1 MTAAYRP
8 GRVPMPEERPVY
20 ATKAEKEAADKRAQ
34 RARQRER
41 RIAAG
46 LVNYRVRDGV
56 KHPLDCCCYDCLYP
70 AKI

>member
-1 MTAAYRP
+1 MTAAFRP
-8 GRVPMPEERPVY
+8 GRVPMPEERPRY
-20 ATKAEKEAADKRAQ
+20 DTPREKETADRRAQ
-34 RARQRER
+34 RYRAQER

-46 LVNYRVRDGV
+46 QQSYRVRDGL